1 MSLYSNQ
8 VLKYF
13 SEELKKRFVKQ
24 GYNQKSIDQHFLQG
38 KTTDK
43 GASRRK
49 NTR

>member
-24 GYNQKSIDQHFLQG
+24 GYNQEG
-38 KTTDK
+38 KTQDK
-43 GASRRK
+43 HTQSKIPQALTC
-49 NTR
+49 N